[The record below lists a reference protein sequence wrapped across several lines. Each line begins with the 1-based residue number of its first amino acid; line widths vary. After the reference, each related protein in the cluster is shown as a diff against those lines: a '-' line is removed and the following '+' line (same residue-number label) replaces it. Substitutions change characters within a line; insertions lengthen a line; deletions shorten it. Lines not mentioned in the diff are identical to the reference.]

1 MCLPVA
7 SGKYPLQRSLLDVVG
22 SLIIVQGKTGGN
34 KIIVHQDHRK
44 KKVTCVL
51 LEGTLHVKRIYL
63 QGVATHCPIPLLS
76 ITALG
81 LIRKHTLET
90 WATHSS
96 NFDDNKLMGI

>member
-1 MCLPVA
+1 MYL
-7 SGKYPLQRSLLDVVG
+7 VG
-22 SLIIVQGKTGGN
+22 SFIIVQGKTGGN
-34 KIIVHQDHRK
+34 KKKIVHQDQRK

-90 WATHSS
+90 RAIHSS